1 MNAFIDMVGLFKDN
15 NIKVYL
21 DFVPNH
27 SSNLNPYFKKW
38 IEDLKNQNIKF
49 QKNDYYIP
57 GKIDFLTNKSKLW
70 IHIPGTSKKISDL
83 EENQYNAY
91 FSSFSSSNMP
101 DRNLASQVTTKNL
114 INSAKFWI
122 DKGVDGFR
130 IDAVPHLFDY
140 REYEGI
146 KINEYK
152 DYAIKNKKEAIKLS
166 KTWYKYFINT
176 LKEYKK
182 DIYVFGETLTGKN
195 EIAEYNTSM
204 PQFNEPLY
212 HKIFKI
218 NNYKFYNVANEY
230 NELNNYYKEK
240 SKNPYLNGNISFLS
254 SHDKDRHS
262 SLLFNN
268 LKKTRTFRNYDNNNL
283 LMKKLKLSYLSS
295 YNIQFTLPD
304 QPLIYYGE
312 EIGLLGER
320 LQNEKND
327 IGRRLKMP
335 WKKNNGR
342 VKYVGNDNSKEKYL
356 SNSKVRRRTLFNK
369 NDENKI
375 VKNLKK
381 DLVFK
386 RIKNLIQ
393 FRNKNDKI
401 WNLPF
406 DNYIINNV
414 NGGNIKSYFYK
425 DVKNKK
431 EHLFIINFDSSN
443 NSNINLSIHNKKINK
458 IKLIDTNKKLNTSNN
473 FIIPAGQVAYLEM
486 TIF

>member
-1 MNAFIDMVGLFKDN
+1 
-15 NIKVYL
+15 
-21 DFVPNH
+21 
-27 SSNLNPYFKKW
+27 
-38 IEDLKNQNIKF
+38 
-49 QKNDYYIP
+49 
-57 GKIDFLTNKSKLW
+57 
-70 IHIPGTSKKISDL
+70 
-83 EENQYNAY
+83 
-91 FSSFSSSNMP
+91 
-101 DRNLASQVTTKNL
+101 
-114 INSAKFWI
+114 
-122 DKGVDGFR
+122 
-130 IDAVPHLFDY
+130 
-140 REYEGI
+140 
-146 KINEYK
+146 
-152 DYAIKNKKEAIKLS
+152 
-166 KTWYKYFINT
+166 
-176 LKEYKK
+176 
-182 DIYVFGETLTGKN
+182 
-195 EIAEYNTSM
+195 
-204 PQFNEPLY
+204 
-212 HKIFKI
+212 
-218 NNYKFYNVANEY
+218 
-230 NELNNYYKEK
+230 
-240 SKNPYLNGNISFLS
+240 
-254 SHDKDRHS
+254 
-262 SLLFNN
+262 
-268 LKKTRTFRNYDNNNL
+268 
-283 LMKKLKLSYLSS
+283 
-295 YNIQFTLPD
+295 
-304 QPLIYYGE
+304 
-312 EIGLLGER
+312 
-320 LQNEKND
+320 
-327 IGRRLKMP
+327 MP